1 MNIANKLTI
10 ARILLIPFF
19 MLCLLYVTQGGH
31 SLGIVFLRYLAFLIF
46 IAASLTDLIDGHLA
60 RKYNIVTNFGRLF
73 DPLADK
79 MLVTVAFVGFVE
91 MGIFPAWIVIL
102 ILCREFLVTGLRTLG
117 LTQGRMIHADKWGKH
132 KTVSQIITIIA
143 TLVFVCARE
152 TLEYTDHW
160 DKIIVRRMEAD
171 WWYLLGLH
179 ILLYYCAAL
188 TLYSGAMYLY
198 RNRDLFYGKV

>member
-10 ARILLIPFF
+10 TRILLIPFF
-19 MLCLLYVTQGGH
+19 MLCLLYSPQGGH
-31 SLGIVFLRYLAFLIF
+31 SLGIAILRYLAFIIF
-46 IAASLTDLIDGHLA
+46 IAASLTDLIDGYLA
-60 RKYNIVTNFGRLF
+60 RKYNLVTNFGRLF

-91 MGIFPAWIVIL
+91 MILFPAWIVIL

-117 LTQGRMIHADKWGKH
+117 LSQGRMIQADRWGKH
-132 KTVSQIITIIA
+132 KTISQIITVIA
-143 TLVFVCARE
+143 TLVFICARE
-152 TLEYTDHW
+152 TLEYTGHW
-160 DKIIVRRMEAD
+160 DKIIVRRMQAD

-188 TLYSGAMYLY
+188 TLYSGAIYLY